1 MAIVRGLIER
11 ITLTPGEDGGLAV
24 VLHGDLARIMQLCE
38 AGERIIG
45 GCGGLLW
52 TLFPVGCTAAFTEP
66 LAIVTRSCVRVLHLV
81 GIHGRFT

>member
-1 MAIVRGLIER
+1 LDKAEAMAIVRGLIER

-45 GCGGLLW
+45 GCGACFGHC
-52 TLFPVGCTAAFTEP
+52 FPWVARRLSP
-66 LAIVTRSCVRVLHLV
+66 SPWQS
-81 GIHGRFT
+81 